1 MIGLVRFRL
10 NARRLLLRAA
20 VALGLLAVLAAPR
33 YALAQHRG
41 GGGAPG
47 GGGGF
52 PGGGMGGAMPRGINP
67 GGGMGNGGRFPRPS
81 GSPPPNVR
89 DGAGGASAS
98 TMRGGL
104 QLGPP
109 GRWWDDKH
117 FAKQLRLSNDQQH
130 RMDSIF
136 EQNRAV
142 LLKRFEGLQQE
153 EQRMEELTHAKTLDE
168 NALFAQIDRVA
179 QARADLEKANTHL
192 LFQIRN
198 EMDAEQI
205 SRLEEHR

>member
-1 MIGLVRFRL
+1 MIGWTRFRSTT
-10 NARRLLLRAA
+10 RRLLLRAA
-20 VALGLLAVLAAPR
+20 VGLALVAVLAVPR
-33 YALAQHRG
+33 MASAQHRG

-47 GGGGF
+47 GGGFPGRM
-52 PGGGMGGAMPRGINP
+52 PGGGMPRGINP
-67 GGGMGNGGRFPRPS
+67 DGGMGNGGVFPHP
-81 GSPPPNVR
+81 GGGPPPNVR
-89 DGAGGASAS
+89 EGAGGGNVS

-117 FAKQLRLSNDQQH
+117 FAKQLRLSTDQQH

-136 EQNRAV
+136 EQNRGV
-142 LLKRFEGLQQE
+142 LLKRFEELQQE
-153 EQRMEELTHAKTLDE
+153 EGRMEELTHARTLDE

-205 SRLEEHR
+205 TRLEDHR